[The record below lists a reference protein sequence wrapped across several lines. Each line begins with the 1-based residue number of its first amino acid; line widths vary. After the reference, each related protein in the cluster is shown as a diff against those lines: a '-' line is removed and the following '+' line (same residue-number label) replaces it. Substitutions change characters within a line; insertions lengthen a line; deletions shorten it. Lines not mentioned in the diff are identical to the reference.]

1 MFIRIA
7 LEMGRRIRSRWR
19 TPPVPQV
26 IAALGMIASLY
37 ATIRI
42 LYDIFET
49 EGFGHLVLALICGLY
64 AIYWLFTQYEE
75 TDKIAVIVCMGL
87 GIVLPIIAATM
98 LPDDPEMQALQA
110 LGRVPGLVTAMAF
123 NHSGTSLAAQV

>member
-1 MFIRIA
+1 M
-7 LEMGRRIRSRWR
+7 
-19 TPPVPQV
+19 PQV
-26 IAALGMIASLY
+26 IAALGMNASLY

-75 TDKIAVIVCMGL
+75 TDKIAVIICMVL

-98 LPDDPEMQALQA
+98 LPDDPEMQAFQA
-110 LGRVPGLVTAMAF
+110 LGRVPGLVTAMAL
-123 NHSGTSLAAQV
+123 NHSGTSSAAQV